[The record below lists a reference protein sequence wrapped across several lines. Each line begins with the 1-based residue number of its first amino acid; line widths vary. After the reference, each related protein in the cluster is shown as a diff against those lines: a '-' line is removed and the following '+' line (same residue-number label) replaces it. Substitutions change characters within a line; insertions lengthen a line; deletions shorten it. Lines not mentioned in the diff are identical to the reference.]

1 MSTTRR
7 IFLLLTLCCMLFS
20 AGAFAQSATLS
31 AQSKIAPVKSVR
43 TNCTIYHYSF
53 TGASSL
59 AEVDSLSTEIYQIP
73 EVTQFKA
80 SFKSGNKHAEI
91 MLVVVE
97 KFPYRESP
105 ATFDAVRLKTIILNH
120 GYQPLDLTS
129 YCVER

>member
-1 MSTTRR
+1 
-7 IFLLLTLCCMLFS
+7 MLIG
-20 AGAFAQSATLS
+20 AGTFAQSATLA
-31 AQSKIAPVKSVR
+31 AQSKTHPVSAVR

-53 TGASSL
+53 IGASSL
-59 AEVDSLSTEIYQIP
+59 AEVDSLSTEMYQIP

-105 ATFDAVRLKTIILNH
+105 GTFDAVRLKTIILNH

-129 YCVER
+129 YCVDR